1 MIDHILP
8 QNDYNLMFGLT
19 IILLTG
25 LAFGKISKFL
35 HIPNVTGYLIG
46 GFLIGPGFLALFF
59 PSFPGFIGT
68 NFIHALK
75 IIADIELAFIAFSI
89 GAEFKLEYLK
99 RLGPAPIIIAF
110 MESFFA
116 VVFITLGLLMFGFPL
131 YIALAFGAVGGA
143 TAPAAT
149 VMVIRQYKARGPLTE
164 MIYSVVAVD
173 DASGLIFFGIITAII
188 RIITNQSQGAI
199 GWLLILPVLEILA
212 SIVLGIM
219 LGYLLKLFT
228 QWFSSRGNRIA
239 IVIAIIFF
247 SIGLARFVNGTYQF
261 GLSSLMAGMAM
272 GAIFTNASKHVDQV
286 MPLVERITP
295 PFVIMFFVLSGAD
308 IQLGSFN
315 WITLGIL
322 VIYLLFRVFGKIF
335 GSFLGARVS
344 KAGKQ
349 VEKYLGFGLLPQGGI
364 ALGLSILMLDII
376 PESLGLPFDG
386 GLLRVVI
393 IGAVFVS
400 EIFGPILLKQVLI
413 KAKETHL
420 EEVVQGGH

>member
-59 PSFPGFIGT
+59 PTFPGFIGT

-212 SIVLGIM
+212 SIVFGIM

-247 SIGLARFVNGTYQF
+247 SIGLARYVNGTYQF